1 MALGADV
8 TEYSRARSNGLGLSM
23 PPPTGRGGTSYGC
36 PGTGYGGISS
46 SRTGWY
52 AIIGFVFVSQLIVQ
66 EVRANTV
73 TIVIIYA
80 YILLLVWSA
89 AKKDG
94 TKYHKCY

>member
-8 TEYSRARSNGLGLSM
+8 SEYSWTGSNGLGLLI

-36 PGTGYGGISS
+36 PGTGYGAFSS
-46 SRTGWY
+46 SGTGWY

-73 TIVIIYA
+73 TIIIIYA
-80 YILLLVWSA
+80 YIHYYLILIW
-89 AKKDG
+89 
-94 TKYHKCY
+94 